1 MTKSQLFPLL
11 LIILDLLAALVY
23 GIVDHDVRKV
33 IYWVAAAI
41 LSITVT
47 F

>member
-1 MTKSQLFPLL
+1 MTKSKLFPLL

-41 LSITVT
+41 ISITVT